1 MDQLIHFLGLGIEG
15 GQPRGGL
22 HRSPSLAREFLPA
35 LQRASGL
42 QFVDEGDISPMPGDA
57 AKVHSP
63 EDLKGVD
70 WKPYQQGLRKIRD
83 LLQKKNGPVLNWGG
97 DHSVALSTVGAFCEH
112 APQGSVVWID
122 AHADLNLP
130 CVSPTGNL
138 HGMPLSV
145 LLDLGEIKTRHFPWI
160 QGCLNPTQLIYVG
173 LRDLDPF
180 EQQTLLDLNITAYP
194 APVIRRR
201 GMAAVAREI
210 FARVQG
216 RPLHI
221 SFDIDSLSPEV
232 APSTGVPVAEGL
244 LLPEVEILGREL
256 SRHPDLTSM
265 DVVEINPALGTAQDV
280 RQTYLAAFKVVA
292 SVFSAAEPLF
302 YSAPPRTPTP

>member
-1 MDQLIHFLGLGIEG
+1 MNQFLHFLGLGIEG

-35 LQRASGL
+35 LPLSSGL
-42 QFVDEGDISPMPGDA
+42 RFVDEGDISPVPGEA
-57 AKVHSP
+57 AKVYAP
-63 EDLKGVD
+63 EDLQGVD
-70 WKPYQQGLRKIRD
+70 WGPYQQGLRKIRA
-83 LLQKKNGPVLNWGG
+83 LLQREKGPVLNWGG

-130 CVSPTGNL
+130 SVSPTGNL

-145 LLDLGEIKTRHFPWI
+145 LLDLGAIKEHYFPWI
-160 QGCLNPTQLIYVG
+160 QGRLDPARLIYVG

-180 EQQTLLDLNITAYP
+180 EQQTLQDLKITAYP
-194 APVIRRR
+194 APVIRSR
-201 GMAAVAREI
+201 GMTAVAREI
-210 FARVQG
+210 FARVQDT
-216 RPLHI
+216 PLHI

-244 LLPEVEILGREL
+244 LVQEVEILGREL
-256 SRHPDLTSM
+256 SRHPRLLSM

-280 RQTYLAAFKVVA
+280 QQTYLAALKVVA
-292 SVFSAAEPLF
+292 SVFLMN
-302 YSAPPRTPTP
+302 